1 LEHDELGAN
10 YYHFDSDDIN
20 NAMGIIFWTLSD
32 NSKGVP
38 HILEHV
44 SLCGS
49 KKYPVRDPF
58 FNMI

>member
-1 LEHDELGAN
+1 
-10 YYHFDSDDIN
+10 
-20 NAMGIIFWTLSD
+20 MGIIFKTLSE

-49 KKYPVRDPF
+49 KKFPVRDPF